1 MPSGKSGFTLSE
13 LLLAV
18 AILAFAMSGM
28 LYLFVNCSFLD
39 NANRNLSLA
48 VSHGQ
53 FVMEDIKDAD
63 FSSLQASINAGVWNW
78 DAVAISAKG
87 LTALDNES
95 IITASTG
102 VDPLHIVVT
111 VLWKDRGSIDR
122 SFILETLI
130 ASP

>member
-1 MPSGKSGFTLSE
+1 MPSGKRGFTLSE

-28 LYLFVNCSFLD
+28 LYLFVNCSFLG

-53 FVMEDIKDAD
+53 FVMEDIKAAE
-63 FSSLQASINAGVWNW
+63 FSGLQESINAGVWNW
-78 DAVAISAKG
+78 DAATISAKG
-87 LTALDNES
+87 LTALNNES

-102 VDPLHIVVT
+102 VEPLHIVVT

-122 SFILETLI
+122 SFVLETLI
-130 ASP
+130 TSP

>member
-63 FSSLQASINAGVWNW
+63 FSGLQASINAGVWNW